1 MACLC
6 DKAEKEGDTI
16 YVPCGE
22 SWVCR
27 GQSEMTL
34 DGETPTRQD
43 APWRGRGGCGAWVA
57 RNEQGAGGCGAERQR
72 LRRDPGP
79 CGSIGGRGT
88 WPSPGP
94 SAKWDTVQG
103 LTACRVTSEPLVA
116 PRAPQEVGAVL
127 RKVGNPSSCCL
138 ESEFCAFEG
147 ARGPAG
153 PASSAAPGQ
162 HPARRVLS
170 PAHTPQPSPSD
181 FLTNKVV
188 LRKRVLGVCHSLQ
201 DPRSRVN

>member
-16 YVPCGE
+16 YVPRRE
-22 SWVCR
+22 SWVCG

-43 APWRGRGGCGAWVA
+43 APWWGRGGCGAWVA

-72 LRRDPGP
+72 LMRDPGP

-116 PRAPQEVGAVL
+116 PRAPQEVGAVS

-138 ESEFCAFEG
+138 ESEFCAFEVG
-147 ARGPAG
+147 SRSRRPSIICGSG
-153 PASSAAPGQ
+153 PASGPAVCSAP
-162 HPARRVLS
+162 P
-170 PAHTPQPSPSD
+170 T
-181 FLTNKVV
+181 
-188 LRKRVLGVCHSLQ
+188 
-201 DPRSRVN
+201 PRSHRLLTS